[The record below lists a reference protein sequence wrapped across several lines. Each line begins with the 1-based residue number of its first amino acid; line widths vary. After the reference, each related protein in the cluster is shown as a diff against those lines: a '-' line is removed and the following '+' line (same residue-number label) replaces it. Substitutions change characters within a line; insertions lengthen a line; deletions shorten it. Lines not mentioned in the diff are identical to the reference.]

1 MRKILSTHKKGQLSL
16 GDAPVVVLV
25 VGLLFLVMATV
36 ALVGEKFGAAMP
48 SSNSKNVINET
59 LASVNSTV
67 YAYVT
72 NDASTHCNFESF
84 AVLVATNGSAD
95 SAGEVI
101 EAANYTLSS
110 TGGIIISSPT
120 DGGYNN
126 TAWNLTYSF
135 NYAGTACNVTI
146 DLQTELGNNT
156 SIAGIVLTIALVG
169 IVLTILIGVFL
180 GITKRR
186 SRI

>member
-1 MRKILSTHKKGQLSL
+1 MKSILSTHKKGQLSL
-16 GDAPVVVLV
+16 GDAPVIVLV

-48 SSNSKNVINET
+48 SDNSKTVVNET
-59 LASVNSTV
+59 TGTINDSQ
-67 YAYVT
+67 YIYVT
-72 NDASTHCNFESF
+72 NDAGTHCNYESF
-84 AVLVATNGSAD
+84 TVLVVTNATGPGITID
-95 SAGEVI
+95 S
-101 EAANYTLSS
+101 ANYT
-110 TGGIIISSPT
+110 TNAGGGIIYSST
-120 DGGYNN
+120 LGDHNN
-126 TAWNLTYSF
+126 SVWNVTYSWT
-135 NYAGTACNVTI
+135 YAGTACNVTL

-180 GITKRR
+180 GVTKVR

>member
-1 MRKILSTHKKGQLSL
+1 MKSILSTHKKGQLSL
-16 GDAPVVVLV
+16 GDAPIVVLV

-48 SSNSKNVINET
+48 SDNSGGVTNET
-59 LASVNSTV
+59 LASVNSSV
-67 YAYVT
+67 VSYVVNT
-72 NDASTHCNFESF
+72 PDTHCNYENF
-84 AVLVATNGSAD
+84 AVLVVTNGTAT

-101 EAANYTLSS
+101 DSANYTVSS
-110 TGGIIISSPT
+110 DGGIIVTSAT

-126 TAWNLTYSF
+126 TAWNVTYSWKF
-135 NYAGTACNVTI
+135 AGTACNVTL

-169 IVLTILIGVFL
+169 IVLTILISVFMVVRKP
-180 GITKRR
+180 G